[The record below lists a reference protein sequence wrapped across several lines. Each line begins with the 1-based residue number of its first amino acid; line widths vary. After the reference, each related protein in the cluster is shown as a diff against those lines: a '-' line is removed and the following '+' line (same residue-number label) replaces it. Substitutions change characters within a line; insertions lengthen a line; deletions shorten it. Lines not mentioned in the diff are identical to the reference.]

1 MLRPIASKYLK
12 TGKNFVTT
20 NNQQINPMS
29 DRPSN
34 ITSQLKDQII
44 DRTIDQGFKDQ
55 DFKDQDFKISNLC
68 HSLEGCVLVV
78 DDNPTNLSILV
89 NLLRDVGL
97 RVLVATDGE
106 SAIEQ
111 TEYVKPD
118 LILLD
123 VMMPGIDGFETCQR
137 LKANPETMKIP
148 IIFMTALSETV
159 DKVRGLSLGAV
170 DYVTKPF
177 EHEEVLVRI
186 RTHLTLSKQRQT
198 IEAQN
203 LELQTEIS
211 DRKRAE
217 EALTIFLHA
226 VSHDL
231 RNPVTGLIMVLD
243 NLAKTANSESH
254 IPLPR
259 TILERMRQSGER
271 QLALINSLL
280 ESHVNNVHGIFIHPD
295 PVTISEVIEAAVNDI
310 QPLLDKEETEIDV
323 QIAPDLPLVFVDST
337 HIYRVFEN
345 LIANAVKHN
354 PPNLKLTISAQ
365 INSENMLLCKVIDN
379 GVGMSSEQS
388 KNLFELYAQGKT
400 QNNLNRRS
408 LSLGL
413 GLYICRQIVQSHG
426 GEIGAIGEPNVGS
439 CFWFTLPLEILNR

>member
-1 MLRPIASKYLK
+1 
-12 TGKNFVTT
+12 
-20 NNQQINPMS
+20 MS
-29 DRPSN
+29 DRLPIDPIKN
-34 ITSQLKDQII
+34 IDKSLE
-44 DRTIDQGFKDQ
+44 
-55 DFKDQDFKISNLC
+55 ISSLC
-68 HSLEGCVLVV
+68 HSLDGCVLVV
-78 DDNPTNLSILV
+78 DDNPTNLSVLV

-137 LKANPETMKIP
+137 LKSNAETVKIP

-186 RTHLTLSKQRQT
+186 RTHLTIAKQRQT
-198 IEAQN
+198 IESQN
-203 LELQTEIS
+203 LDLQTEIS

-217 EALTIFLHA
+217 ESLTIFLHA

-231 RNPVTGLIMVLD
+231 RNPVTGLLMVLD
-243 NLAKTANSESH
+243 NLAKTASSADAN
-254 IPLPR
+254 ILLPKS
-259 TILERMRQSGER
+259 TLERMQQSGNR

-280 ESHVNNVHGIFIHPD
+280 ESHVNDVHGIVIHPQ
-295 PVTISEVIEAAVNDI
+295 PVAIMEVIQAAIDDL
-310 QPLLDKEETEIDV
+310 QTLLDKEEAEVIV
-323 QIAPDLPLVFVDST
+323 QIAPELPLVFADAAHVC
-337 HIYRVFEN
+337 RVFQN
-345 LIANAVKHN
+345 LIANAIKHN
-354 PPNLKLTISAQ
+354 PPNLKLTISAK
-365 INSENMLLCKVIDN
+365 INPENSLLCEVSDD
-379 GVGMSSEQS
+379 GVGMTNEQS
-388 KNLFELYAQGKT
+388 EHLFELYAQGKHQT
-400 QNNLNRRS
+400 KLNRRS

-413 GLYICRQIVQSHG
+413 GLYICRQIVQAHG
-426 GEIGAIGEPNVGS
+426 GAIGVTGEINIGS
-439 CFWFTLPLEILNR
+439 RFWFTLPIE

>member
-1 MLRPIASKYLK
+1 
-12 TGKNFVTT
+12 
-20 NNQQINPMS
+20 MS
-29 DRPSN
+29 DRLSSYIN
-34 ITSQLKDQII
+34 QTTDKNSE
-44 DRTIDQGFKDQ
+44 
-55 DFKDQDFKISNLC
+55 ISNLC

-78 DDNPTNLSILV
+78 DDNPTNLSVLV

-111 TEYVKPD
+111 ITYIKPD

-137 LKANPETMKIP
+137 LKANSETVKIP

-186 RTHLTLSKQRQT
+186 RTHLTIAKQRQT
-198 IEAQN
+198 IESQN
-203 LELQTEIS
+203 IDLQAEITE
-211 DRKRAE
+211 RKRAE

-231 RNPVTGLIMVLD
+231 RNPVTGLMMVLD
-243 NLAKTANSESH
+243 NLAKTASSPESN
-254 IPLPR
+254 ILLSR
-259 TILERMRQSGER
+259 TTLERMQQSGDR

-280 ESHVNNVHGIFIHPD
+280 ESHVNDVHGIIIHPQ
-295 PVTISEVIEAAVNDI
+295 PVIIREVIQSAIDDL
-310 QPLLDKEETEIDV
+310 QPLLDKEETEINLE
-323 QIAPDLPLVFVDST
+323 IPLDLPRTLADEA
-337 HIYRVFEN
+337 HICRVFQN
-345 LIANAVKHN
+345 LIANAIKHN
-354 PPNLKLTISAQ
+354 PPNLELTISAELSDEKT
-365 INSENMLLCKVIDN
+365 ILCTVADN
-379 GVGMSSEQS
+379 GVGMTSAQSE
-388 KNLFELYAQGKT
+388 NLFELYAQGKDHSR
-400 QNNLNRRS
+400 LNRRS

-413 GLYICRQIVQSHG
+413 GLYICRQIVQAHG
-426 GEIGAIGEPNVGS
+426 GAIGVVGEPNIGS
-439 CFWFTLPLEILNR
+439 QFWFTLPIA

>member
-1 MLRPIASKYLK
+1 
-12 TGKNFVTT
+12 
-20 NNQQINPMS
+20 MS
-29 DRPSN
+29 DCPSN
-34 ITSQLKDQII
+34 IPPQTI
-44 DRTIDQGFKDQ
+44 DRTFE
-55 DFKDQDFKISNLC
+55 ISNLC
-68 HSLEGCVLVV
+68 HSLEGSVLVV
-78 DDNPTNLSILV
+78 DDNPTNLSVLV

-97 RVLVATDGE
+97 RVLVAIDGE

-111 TEYVKPD
+111 TKYVKPD

-123 VMMPGIDGFETCQR
+123 IMMPGIDGFETCQR
-137 LKANPETMKIP
+137 LKANPDTLKIP

-177 EHEEVLVRI
+177 EHEEVLLRI
-186 RTHLTLSKQRQT
+186 RTHLTIAKQRQT

-203 LELQTEIS
+203 IDLQTEIRE
-211 DRKRAE
+211 RKRAE
-217 EALTIFLHA
+217 EGLTIFLHA

-243 NLAKTANSESH
+243 NLAQTVNPEGN
-254 IPLPR
+254 ILLTR
-259 TILERMRQSGER
+259 TIMERMRQSGER

-280 ESHVNNVHGIFIHPD
+280 ESY
-295 PVTISEVIEAAVNDI
+295 VNDI
-310 QPLLDKEETEIDV
+310 HGIAIHPQPISIGEIVETAIADVQTLLDDEEAEIDV
-323 QIAPDLPLVFVDST
+323 QISPDIPLVFADIT

-365 INSENMLLCKVIDN
+365 INPENMMLCTVADN
-379 GVGMSSEQS
+379 GVGIPSEQS
-388 KNLFELYAQGKT
+388 ERLFDLYAQGKIP
-400 QNNLNRRS
+400 NKLNRRS

-413 GLYICRQIVQSHG
+413 GLYICRQIVQAHG
-426 GEIGAIGEPNVGS
+426 GAIGVISQINVGS
-439 CFWFTLPLEILNR
+439 KFWFTLPINY

>member
-1 MLRPIASKYLK
+1 
-12 TGKNFVTT
+12 
-20 NNQQINPMS
+20 MS
-29 DRPSN
+29 DRLLNP
-34 ITSQLKDQII
+34 IDKTSE
-44 DRTIDQGFKDQ
+44 
-55 DFKDQDFKISNLC
+55 ISNLC
-68 HSLEGCVLVV
+68 QTLEGCVLVV
-78 DDNPTNLSILV
+78 DDNPTNLSVLV

-111 TEYVKPD
+111 TQYVKPD

-137 LKANPETMKIP
+137 LKANIETTKIP

-186 RTHLTLSKQRQT
+186 RTHLTIAKQRQI
-198 IEAQN
+198 IESQN
-203 LELQTEIS
+203 LDLQNEVS

-217 EALTIFLHA
+217 AALTIFLQA

-243 NLAKTANSESH
+243 NLIKTNQNLENN
-254 IPLPR
+254 IKDNIILPR
-259 TILERMRQSGER
+259 TTIERMRQSGNR

-280 ESHVNNVHGIFIHPD
+280 ESHSNNVHGIVIHPQ
-295 PVTISEVIEAAVNDI
+295 PTIIKEVIQAAIDDL
-310 QPLLDKEETEIDV
+310 QGLLEETEVDLQV
-323 QIAPDLPLVFVDST
+323 PFDLPLVDMDAAS
-337 HIYRVFEN
+337 ICRVFQN
-345 LIANAVKHN
+345 LIANAIKHN

-365 INSENMLLCKVIDN
+365 INPENMLLCEVNDN
-379 GVGMSSEQS
+379 GVGLTPEQS
-388 KNLFELYAQGKT
+388 KNLFELYAQGKA

-413 GLYICRQIVQSHG
+413 GLYICRQIIQAHG
-426 GEIGAIGEPNVGS
+426 GAIGVSAELNVGS
-439 CFWFTLPLEILNR
+439 RFWFTLPIALIPQ

>member
-1 MLRPIASKYLK
+1 
-12 TGKNFVTT
+12 
-20 NNQQINPMS
+20 MS
-29 DRPSN
+29 DRL
-34 ITSQLKDQII
+34 QKYLI
-44 DRTIDQGFKDQ
+44 DKNLDKTHEF
-55 DFKDQDFKISNLC
+55 SNLC
-68 HSLEGCVLVV
+68 HALEGCVLVV
-78 DDNPTNLSILV
+78 DDNPTNLSVLV

-111 TEYVKPD
+111 IEYVKPD

-137 LKANPETMKIP
+137 LKANIDTSKIP

-170 DYVTKPF
+170 DYITKPF

-186 RTHLTLSKQRQT
+186 RTHLMLAKQRQT
-198 IEAQN
+198 IELQN
-203 LELQTEIS
+203 IELQTEIAE
-211 DRKRAE
+211 RKRAE

-243 NLAKTANSESH
+243 QLIQNSKTSDDQ
-254 IPLPR
+254 ILLPK
-259 TILERMRQSGER
+259 TTLERMRQSGDR

-280 ESHVNNVHGIFIHPD
+280 ESHVNDMHGIMIHPQFIAVED
-295 PVTISEVIEAAVNDI
+295 IISAALYDL
-310 QPLLDKEETEIDV
+310 QPLLEKEDTEVVV
-323 QIAPDLPLVFVDST
+323 QIAPELPPVFADASHV
-337 HIYRVFEN
+337 YRVFQN
-345 LIANAVKHN
+345 LIVNAIKHN

-365 INSENMLLCKVIDN
+365 SNTENMILCEVTDN
-379 GVGMSSEQS
+379 GVGMTREQS
-388 KNLFELYAQGKT
+388 ENLFELYTQGNI
-400 QNNLNRRS
+400 QNKINRRS

-413 GLYICRQIVQSHG
+413 GLYICRQIVQAHG
-426 GEIGAIGEPNVGS
+426 GAIGAVGEINVGS
-439 CFWFTLPLEILNR
+439 RFWFTLPKT

>member
-1 MLRPIASKYLK
+1 
-12 TGKNFVTT
+12 
-20 NNQQINPMS
+20 MS
-29 DRPSN
+29 DRLSSYSN
-34 ITSQLKDQII
+34 QTTDKNSE
-44 DRTIDQGFKDQ
+44 
-55 DFKDQDFKISNLC
+55 ISNLC
-68 HSLEGCVLVV
+68 NSLEGCVLVV
-78 DDNPTNLSILV
+78 DDNPTNLSVLV

-111 TEYVKPD
+111 ITYIKPD

-137 LKANPETMKIP
+137 LKANPETVKIP

-186 RTHLTLSKQRQT
+186 RTHLTIAKQRQI
-198 IEAQN
+198 IESQN
-203 LELQTEIS
+203 IDLQAEIAE
-211 DRKRAE
+211 RKRAE

-243 NLAKTANSESH
+243 NLAKTASSESN
-254 IPLPR
+254 ILLSR
-259 TILERMRQSGER
+259 TTLERMQQSSDR

-280 ESHVNNVHGIFIHPD
+280 ESHVNDVHGIIIHPQ
-295 PVTISEVIEAAVNDI
+295 PVVISQVIQSAIDDL
-310 QPLLDKEETEIDV
+310 QPLLDKEETVINLQV
-323 QIAPDLPLVFVDST
+323 SLDLPLVMVDEA
-337 HIYRVFEN
+337 HVCRVFQN
-345 LIANAVKHN
+345 LIANAIKHN
-354 PPNLKLTISAQ
+354 PPNLKLTISAE
-365 INSENMLLCKVIDN
+365 ISDAKTMLCTVADN
-379 GVGMSSEQS
+379 GVGMTSAQSE
-388 KNLFELYAQGKT
+388 NLFELYSQGKAHSR
-400 QNNLNRRS
+400 LNRRS

-413 GLYICRQIVQSHG
+413 GLYICRQIVQAHG
-426 GEIGAIGEPNVGS
+426 GVISAIGEPNMGS
-439 CFWFTLPLEILNR
+439 QFWFTLPIV

>member
-1 MLRPIASKYLK
+1 MR
-12 TGKNFVTT
+12 
-20 NNQQINPMS
+20 
-29 DRPSN
+29 DRLSN
-34 ITSQLKDQII
+34 STPQPLDQPL
-44 DRTIDQGFKDQ
+44 DQPFE
-55 DFKDQDFKISNLC
+55 ISNLC
-68 HSLEGCVLVV
+68 HCLEGSVLVV
-78 DDNPTNLSILV
+78 DDNPTNLSVLV
-89 NLLRDVGL
+89 NLLKDVGM

-111 TEYVKPD
+111 TKYVKPD

-137 LKANPETMKIP
+137 LKANPGTVKIP

-186 RTHLTLSKQRQT
+186 RTHLTIAKQCQT

-203 LELQTEIS
+203 LDLQTEIS

-217 EALTIFLHA
+217 ECLTIFLHA

-243 NLAKTANSESH
+243 NLAKTANSEGN
-254 IPLPR
+254 ILLPK
-259 TILERMRQSGER
+259 TIVERMRQSGER

-280 ESHVNNVHGIFIHPD
+280 ESHVNDIHGIIIHPQ
-295 PVTISEVIEAAVNDI
+295 PVAISEIIQAAIADI
-310 QPLLDKEETEIDV
+310 QPLLDKEETEIDC
-323 QIAPDLPLVFVDST
+323 QIPSDLPLVFADTT

-345 LIANAVKHN
+345 LIANAIKHN

-365 INSENMLLCKVIDN
+365 LNPENMLLCTVADN
-379 GVGMSSEQS
+379 GIGMNNEQS
-388 KNLFELYAQGKT
+388 ERLFDLYAQGKMPNT
-400 QNNLNRRS
+400 LNRRS

-413 GLYICRQIVQSHG
+413 GLYICRQIVQAHG
-426 GEIGAIGEPNVGS
+426 GAIGVTSQISAGS
-439 CFWFTLPLEILNR
+439 KFWFTLPIKRIEGRRFAPSLNS